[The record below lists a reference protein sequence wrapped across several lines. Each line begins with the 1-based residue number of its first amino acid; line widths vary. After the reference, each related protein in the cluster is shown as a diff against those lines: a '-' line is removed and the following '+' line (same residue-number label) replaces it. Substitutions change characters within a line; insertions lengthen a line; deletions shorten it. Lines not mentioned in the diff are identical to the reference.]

1 MSSQL
6 PVDSRILDTIAAAT
20 ASPDADETP
29 ASRSTSRSLS
39 IAHRMLTATM
49 LSCFA
54 LGGWFFT
61 QNGTTTAA
69 VATTDST
76 PRYAT
81 KNIEDIQPGD
91 LVVAREEHG
100 SRIDRKPVK
109 EVYRRT
115 SYHLRHVTFRSADG
129 STQTL
134 KTTDEHPFWS
144 VTDNAWIDAGN
155 LKPGAKV
162 TSPAGELQTLAK
174 THRTEHPEGI
184 PVFNFQVE
192 DSHTYF
198 VVQLSTDQPLLVHNA
213 DYDPDLLKAAANR
226 LGVDPGDIA
235 SGRLDVDLAG
245 SLAKADIDIIKNAAA
260 ARGVTQLEVFSG
272 AVVNPRLSGTLSR
285 MAERGKSF
293 HGGAVE
299 LLDDIDGTKYF
310 KLLFDIAK

>member
-6 PVDSRILDTIAAAT
+6 PVDPRILDTIAAPT
-20 ASPDADETP
+20 ASPDTEETA
-29 ASRSTSRSLS
+29 ASRSASRGLS
-39 IAHRMLTATM
+39 IAHRLLTAAMLT
-49 LSCFA
+49 CFT
-54 LGGWFFT
+54 LGGWFFA

-69 VATTDST
+69 VATTAST
-76 PRYAT
+76 PRYVA

-115 SYHLRHVTFRSADG
+115 SYHLRHLTFRSADG

-144 VTDNAWIDAGN
+144 VTDNAWIDASN
-155 LKPGAKV
+155 LKPGTKV
-162 TSPAGELQTLAK
+162 ASPAGELQTLAK

-198 VVQLSTDQPLLVHNA
+198 VATDTAFAPLLVHNA
-213 DYDPDLLKAAANR
+213 NYGDTFGK
-226 LGVDPGDIA
+226 LGTVVDNPSATITGFSTHAVNQAITR
-235 SGRLDVDLAG
+235 GVG
-245 SLAKADIDIIKNAAA
+245 TNAALSA
-260 ARGVTQLEVFSG
+260 VKNPSVVLKQSHGGHLFVNDGA
-272 AVVNPRLSGTLSR
+272 AVVLNK
-285 MAERGKSF
+285 AGKVITTYGSDKF
-293 HGGAVE
+293 DDVIKG
-299 LLDDIDGTKYF
+299 LLQ
-310 KLLFDIAK
+310 